1 MSRRYRFEPVEVSV
15 RTGPVR
21 TGSLR
26 AQDAGSAGSA
36 GRAPERFRWR
46 GRGYVVCAVV
56 AQWVEALPW
65 WTGASGQRHVW
76 RVEAA
81 SRTGTVGVY
90 DLHCMQ
96 RGVGHVRWV
105 MGQVFD

>member
-1 MSRRYRFEPVEVSV
+1 MSRRYRSEPVEVSRGV
-15 RTGPVR
+15 EG
-21 TGSLR
+21 
-26 AQDAGSAGSA
+26 
-36 GRAPERFRWR
+36 APEGFRWR
-46 GRGYVVCAVV
+46 GRRYVVCAVV

-90 DLHCMQ
+90 DLH
-96 RGVGHVRWV
+96 RTKRTVSGARERWV
-105 MGQVFD
+105 MGRVLD